1 MMPMHL
7 TRLIAALVFVAPLVV
22 SCNALQPRETSMTK
36 FDKVVPCLWFQR
48 DAEAAARRYVEL
60 VPNSRVLSIARYGEG
75 APLPAGTEMLIQLEI
90 GGTQFWLLNGGPQF
104 KLSEA
109 ASIVVRCE
117 SQAEIDRLW
126 AALGEGGQEM
136 ACGWLADRW
145 GVSWQIVPAKFDEW
159 MAGPP
164 ERSARMMAALLT
176 MVKLDI
182 DTLQRAYDGR

>member
-1 MMPMHL
+1 MTPMNF
-7 TRLIAALVFVAPLVV
+7 TRLAAAVVFTLPLVM
-22 SCNALQPRETSMTK
+22 SCAAPQPRETAMTR
-36 FDKVVPCLWFQR
+36 FDKVVPCLWFQS

-60 VPNSRVLSIARYGEG
+60 VPNSRILSIASYGEG
-75 APLPAGTEMLIQLEI
+75 AHLPAGTEMLVQLEI

-117 SQAEIDRLW
+117 TQAEIDRLW
-126 AALGEGGQEM
+126 SALGDGGREM

-164 ERSARMMAALLT
+164 ERGARVMAALLG

>member
-1 MMPMHL
+1 MTPMNFL
-7 TRLIAALVFVAPLVV
+7 RLAAAVVFATPFVL
-22 SCNALQPRETSMTK
+22 SCSALQPSETPVTK
-36 FDKVVPCLWFQR
+36 LDKVVPCLWFHS
-48 DAEAAARRYVEL
+48 DAEAAARHYVEL
-60 VPNSRVLSIARYGEG
+60 IPDSRVLSIVRYGEG
-75 APLPAGTEMLIQLEI
+75 AHMPVGTEMLVQLEI

-117 SQAEIDRLW
+117 NQAEIDRLW
-126 AALGEGGQEM
+126 TALGEGGREM

-145 GVSWQIVPAKFDEW
+145 GVSWQIVPAKLDEW
-159 MAGPP
+159 MSGPP

>member
-1 MMPMHL
+1 MTPMNFMHL
-7 TRLIAALVFVAPLVV
+7 AAAVVFAMPVVV
-22 SCNALQPRETSMTK
+22 SCAAAQSRESSMTK
-36 FDKVVPCLWFQR
+36 FDNVVPCLWFQG
-48 DAEAAARRYVEL
+48 DAEIAARRYVEL
-60 VPNSRVLSIARYGEG
+60 IPNSRILSIARYGEG
-75 APLPAGTEMLIQLEI
+75 AHLPAGTEMLVQFEI
-90 GGTQFWLLNGGPQF
+90 AGTQFWLLNGGPQF

-117 SQAEIDRLW
+117 NQAEIDRLW
-126 AALGEGGQEM
+126 SALGEGGREM

-145 GVSWQIVPAKFDEW
+145 GVSWQIVPAKLDEW

-164 ERSARMMAALLT
+164 ERSARMMSALLT